1 MLKIYSNIFMDDDV
15 EIKPTCSK
23 KSLLRYGKKLK
34 YYAIC
39 IATNPE
45 NLLDIIRFGEL
56 EFNYYKER
64 KMYIIGVA
72 SSKENAR
79 YLVADII
86 QKVYNESNGF
96 NCREFFEKEM
106 FR

>member
-1 MLKIYSNIFMDDDV
+1 MLKIYRDILLDDVV
-15 EIKPTCSK
+15 EIKPNYSDK
-23 KSLLRYGKKLK
+23 KMMKYGKKNK

-39 IATNPE
+39 IATNPQ

-56 EFNYYKER
+56 EFNYYKE
-64 KMYIIGVA
+64 KEMYLIGVA

-79 YLVADII
+79 FLVADII
-86 QKVYNESNGF
+86 QRVYNDSQGF
-96 NCREFFEKEM
+96 NCRDYFKKEM